1 MVRRNTH
8 RIMGG
13 VFIVMGLL
21 MALAALFDAVQG
33 FEDGFSVSFFFPAI
47 LAGFFFAGGA
57 YLLASGRR
65 KRRS

>member
-1 MVRRNTH
+1 MAQRTNH

-13 VFIVMGLL
+13 VFVVMGLL

-33 FEDGFSVSFFFPAI
+33 LEEGFSVSFFFPAL

-65 KRRS
+65 KRRN

>member
-1 MVRRNTH
+1 MAHRNTH

-47 LAGFFFAGGA
+47 LAAFFFAGGA

>member
-1 MVRRNTH
+1 MAQRTNH

-13 VFIVMGLL
+13 VFVVMGLL

-33 FEDGFSVSFFFPAI
+33 LDDGISVSFFFPAL

-57 YLLASGRR
+57 YLLANGRR